1 MPIRRSPPA
10 GNLLRIIDE
19 RVGELVLPAPVP
31 TLTATPATLRH
42 AGRARGAD
50 TDAVLGEWL
59 GLALSEIAALRGS
72 GAL

>member
-1 MPIRRSPPA
+1 M
-10 GNLLRIIDE
+10 DE
-19 RVGELVLPAPVP
+19 RAGELVLPAPVP
-31 TLTATPATLRH
+31 RLTETPATLRH

-59 GLALSEIAALRGS
+59 GMALTDIAELRRK